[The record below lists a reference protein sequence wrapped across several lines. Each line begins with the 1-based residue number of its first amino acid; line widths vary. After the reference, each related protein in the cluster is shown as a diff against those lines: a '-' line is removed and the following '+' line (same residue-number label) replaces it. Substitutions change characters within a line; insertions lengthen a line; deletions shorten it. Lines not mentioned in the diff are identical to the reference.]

1 MNTRKESFPDD
12 LSAALRRGRLT
23 RRHMLWLM
31 AAAGGGVVT
40 GCAVN
45 PATGRR
51 QLMLMTTSQE
61 LELDSQHSPHQF
73 SADYGALQDQALND
87 YIAETGKQI
96 AEISHRPDM
105 PYSFRGVNANYI
117 NAYAFPGGSIAIT
130 RGMLLEMENESQM
143 AGLLGH
149 EVAHVTARHTAQRM
163 TQHMVT
169 GLLLAGAG
177 AILADRAG
185 DQEAALAMGLG
196 GIATG
201 VLLASYSRGDEREAD
216 RFGMDYMVEAGHN
229 PEGMAGLMEVLRRQ
243 APERGSMLQQIFAT
257 HPMSDERYET
267 ARQRITEE
275 YAQYRDQPL
284 GRERYMDQT
293 ASLRRLEPAIRLQQD
308 GEAALMRERYDQAES
323 SLKEAAEKAPE
334 DYTGLVLLG
343 KTLMVQERHGEARR
357 WLDQAM
363 EVYPEEAQAHHL
375 AGVSALHDDEPR
387 AALERFRHYR
397 EILPGNPNTDF
408 FIGLSHERLG
418 EREQAA
424 RAYRRFL
431 DTGVSGPQAEY
442 ARERLVEW
450 GVG

>member
-1 MNTRKESFPDD
+1 MNTRKASFPDD
-12 LSAALRRGRLT
+12 LSAALQQGQLT

-31 AAAGGGVVT
+31 AVAGGGVVT

-51 QLMLMTTSQE
+51 QFMLMSTAQE
-61 LELDSQHSPHQF
+61 VEIDSEHSPHQF
-73 SADYGALQDQALND
+73 SADYGPLQDDGLND
-87 YIAETGKQI
+87 YIAETGGKI
-96 AEISHRPDM
+96 AELSHRPDM

-163 TQHMVT
+163 TQHAVT
-169 GLLLAGAG
+169 GLILAGAG

-201 VLLASYSRGDEREAD
+201 VLLARYSRGDEREAD
-216 RFGMDYMVEAGHN
+216 QFGMDYMVKAGHN
-229 PEGMAGLMEVLRRQ
+229 PKGMAELMDVLRRQ
-243 APERGSMLQQIFAT
+243 APERGSMLEQIFAT
-257 HPMSDERYET
+257 HPMGEERYRT
-267 ARQRITEE
+267 ARERIEEE
-275 YAQYRDQPL
+275 YGGYRDRDS
-284 GRERYMDQT
+284 GRERYMDHT
-293 ASLRRLEPAIRLQQD
+293 ARLRELEPAIRLQQD
-308 GEAALMRERYDQAES
+308 AEDALRRERHDRAES
-323 SLKEAAEKAPE
+323 ALKESLEKAPE
-334 DYTGLVLLG
+334 DYTGLVLMG
-343 KTLMVQERHGEARR
+343 KTLMMQERHGEARR

-431 DTGVSGPQAEY
+431 DTGVSGPQADY